1 MRALV
6 LWLGFGFVA
15 LELLG
20 FSMFVSRF
28 GFMWLVVEIFLTGI
42 LGLRF
47 LSAALS
53 RLNLALNELLISL
66 TQESI
71 FSLLSRSMLGVFG
84 AFLLLLPGIFS
95 DIMGAVC
102 LLSGALLAK
111 STKTST
117 QDSASWDSAFAAH
130 LRNQGY
136 QNNMRQNDNDE
147 IIDVEVL
154 DSTQEKKS

>member
-28 GFMWLVVEIFLTGI
+28 GFVWLVVEIFLTGI

-47 LSAALS
+47 LSTALS

-102 LLSGALLAK
+102 LLSSALLAK

-117 QDSASWDSAFAAH
+117 QDSAFAAH
-130 LRNQGY
+130 LRKQGY